1 MKMNKNL
8 YVDVHVL
15 QTLPP
20 SCVNRDDTG
29 SPKTAVYG
37 GTNRSRVSSQ
47 AWKRSMRL
55 MFKDMFSSD
64 RIGFRTRNVK
74 KLLVEKLIQM
84 APERDEQDLVKIAET
99 ALEASKIKSGGD
111 KKDVLFFISS
121 LQIEALANLVLQF
134 EEDDLK
140 KAEKDKKYKNLWQKA
155 LNENPSVDMLLFG
168 RMAAND
174 AELNVDAAAQVAHSI
189 STHEVSN
196 EYDYFTAVDDCGED
210 AGAGHIGSVEF
221 NSSTLYRYATVN
233 VRELFQKLKK
243 EEVVDAVRGFVEA
256 FIKAMPDGKQNS
268 FANRTL
274 PFYTYVT
281 VREDQPIS
289 MVGAFEKAVAK
300 SKDGYENNS
309 IKAFERY
316 IQEVY
321 DNYAD
326 YPKKS
331 WVVSLNDTSINA
343 TRVKLA
349 DLFVEVAD
357 TIGHVE

>member
-1 MKMNKNL
+1 M
-8 YVDVHVL
+8 
-15 QTLPP
+15 
-20 SCVNRDDTG
+20 
-29 SPKTAVYG
+29 
-37 GTNRSRVSSQ
+37 
-47 AWKRSMRL
+47 
-55 MFKDMFSSD
+55 
-64 RIGFRTRNVK
+64 
-74 KLLVEKLIQM
+74 
-84 APERDEQDLVKIAET
+84 
-99 ALEASKIKSGGD
+99 
-111 KKDVLFFISS
+111 
-121 LQIEALANLVLQF
+121 
-134 EEDDLK
+134 
-140 KAEKDKKYKNLWQKA
+140 
-155 LNENPSVDMLLFG
+155 
-168 RMAAND
+168 
-174 AELNVDAAAQVAHSI
+174 
-189 STHEVSN
+189 
-196 EYDYFTAVDDCGED
+196 DDCGED

-243 EEVVDAVRGFVEA
+243 EEVVDAVSGFVEA